1 MTFLNP
7 FVLFGLIAA
16 SFPVLFHLFAQRRAR
31 RIEFSTLQFLKQL
44 EKNSMRKIKLRQI
57 LLLILRTLLIIFLV
71 GAFARPALQGYLG
84 GFPGTSSANS
94 TMVFLL
100 DNSASMGERTS
111 GGSYF
116 KQSTDA
122 AIKLLDIYKDG
133 DEVVIIPLAGFDKEK
148 SYEPLHD
155 KREIVNRLAQMQT
168 ADAEADLG
176 AGLRLAS
183 AALTRS
189 LNINK
194 EIFLFTD
201 GQARNYS
208 LSDSAKSDTGKLKLF
223 DERTKFYSILAGG
236 EAAKSRNLSID
247 SLKAIT
253 TIFEPGRPIE
263 FEAFI
268 RNTSPDEVDA
278 GTISLFFNGERV
290 AQKSLDKL
298 GGNETRRFVIS
309 ALPKTVGSLG
319 VESSLEEDAL
329 PFDNKRYLAL
339 EIPASRTVGLFFDK
353 TSDAEFLKLA
363 LELTLT
369 ETNTLPYKI
378 EYHRLEELRMLP
390 ALSRLDAVL
399 VGLGSKLPEE
409 NDVNALREYISKG
422 RGAAIYLLDGL
433 DTKSYN
439 SLIASRLSTGVLQGK
454 YVAFGDKY
462 ASFTQFDMAHPFFV
476 GMFENKQAQT
486 GIESPKF
493 SSYYQFVKSGTPII
507 SLSGGG
513 TFLSEHNIGK
523 GSLLLFSA
531 SATPDMSDLPRKT
544 IFLPLVRRTVAFVSS
559 IRSGASESGNS
570 FTTGSPV
577 ELELQGA
584 DGEQAGSSLVLKA
597 PDGSIRRIVT
607 TASASGGLR
616 LDISGISK
624 AGIYDLYRDADARV
638 PVTAFAVNTRTDESD
653 PKRAT
658 KGVMTK
664 AIASYF
670 TSGEKNIIYLNAEK
684 DDVSKTVADSRF
696 GVELWQTLLILALLC
711 GIAEMLVARESKNNS

>member
-16 SFPVLFHLFAQRRAR
+16 SFPVLFHLFAQRKAR
-31 RIEFSTLQFLKQL
+31 RVEFSTLQFLKQL

-94 TMVFLL
+94 TMVFLI

-155 KREIVNRLAQMQT
+155 KREIVDRLAKMQT

-183 AALTRS
+183 ASLSRS

-201 GQARNYS
+201 GQARNYT
-208 LSDSAKSDTGKLKLF
+208 LADSSKVDTATLKLF

-236 EAAKSRNLSID
+236 ERAKSRNLSID

-253 TIFEPGRPIE
+253 TIFEPGRQIE

-298 GGNETRRFVIS
+298 AANETRRFVIS

-319 VESSLEEDAL
+319 VEASLEEDAL

-353 TSDAEFLKLA
+353 TSDAEYLKLA
-363 LELTLT
+363 LELTLS

-409 NDVNALREYISKG
+409 NDVNALREYINKG

-433 DTKSYN
+433 DVKNYN
-439 SLIASRLSTGVLQGK
+439 ALVAPKLSTGVLQGK
-454 YVAFGDKY
+454 YIAFGDKY

-493 SSYYQFVKSGTPII
+493 SSYYQFVKSGTAII

-523 GSLLLFSA
+523 GSLLLYSA
-531 SATPDMSDLPRKT
+531 APTLEMSDLPRKT

-559 IRSGASESGNS
+559 IRSGASQRENS
-570 FTTGSPV
+570 FTTGSTV
-577 ELELQGA
+577 ELELLGA
-584 DGEQAGSSLVLKA
+584 DGEQAGSSLVLKT
-597 PDGSIRRIVT
+597 PDGAIRRVRT
-607 TASASGGLR
+607 TASASGTLR
-616 LDISGISK
+616 LDISGLSK
-624 AGIYDLYRDADARV
+624 AGIYTLYRDAEARV

-658 KGVMTK
+658 KEEMTK
-664 AIASYF
+664 ATLSFF
-670 TSGEKNIIYLNAEK
+670 TSGDKNIKYLNAEK
-684 DDVSKTVADSRF
+684 DDISKTVGDSRF
-696 GVELWQTLLILALLC
+696 GVELWQTLLILALMC
-711 GIAEMLVARESKNNS
+711 GVAEMLVAREGKNNS